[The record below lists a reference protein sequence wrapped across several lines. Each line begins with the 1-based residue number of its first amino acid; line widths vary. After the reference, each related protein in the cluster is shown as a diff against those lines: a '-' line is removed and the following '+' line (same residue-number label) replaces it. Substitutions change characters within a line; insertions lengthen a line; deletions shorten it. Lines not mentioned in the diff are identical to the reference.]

1 MPAACF
7 CQSIDLDEI
16 FNMYATDKNL
26 QNVLFEFSVQTKIK
40 KIVKDVLF
48 YFSSFFS
55 SSGQLQLFQNL
66 SCTTFNKLILPSS

>member
-40 KIVKDVLF
+40 KNCKGCVVLF
-48 YFSSFFS
+48 LFLFFQFWPIAAFSKSV
-55 SSGQLQLFQNL
+55 LHD
-66 SCTTFNKLILPSS
+66 I